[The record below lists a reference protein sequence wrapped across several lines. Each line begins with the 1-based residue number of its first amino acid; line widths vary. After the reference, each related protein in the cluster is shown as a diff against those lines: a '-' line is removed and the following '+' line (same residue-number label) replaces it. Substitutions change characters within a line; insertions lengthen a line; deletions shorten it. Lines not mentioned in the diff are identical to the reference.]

1 MAKILDKI
9 MHNGDEYDLLEWI
22 PSWWT
27 DWQFLGKVSGDTAW
41 ADAPVTSV
49 NWSTWAVTVN
59 DTKVASSAPTA
70 TEWTLWYDS
79 ANDKL
84 KAYNGSSWDEIWWG
98 ITKVFT
104 LSSTSDLVNAQA
116 AYDWWANW
124 WMPIIKYGSV
134 YYNLSYAE
142 ASWISFTYNVTNQSA
157 SWTTTTFNWLNRLYF
172 TVSSNAVTAITL
184 SHSSINLRTA
194 APTSWDNGTITIVI

>member
-1 MAKILDKI
+1 MANILDKI
-9 MHNGDEYDLLEWI
+9 MHNGDEYELPEWI
-22 PSWWT
+22 PSGWT

-41 ADAPVTSV
+41 TDAPVTSV

-84 KAYNGSSWDEIWWG
+84 KAYNGSSWDEIWGG

-104 LSSTSDLVNAQA
+104 LSSTSDLTTAQDALDWYNAGWNPIIHYSFDNRNYALTQINPA
-116 AYDWWANW
+116 AY
-124 WMPIIKYGSV
+124 M
-134 YYNLSYAE
+134 
-142 ASWISFTYNVTNQSA
+142 
-157 SWTTTTFNWLNRLYF
+157 YF
-172 TVSSNAVTAITL
+172 TST
-184 SHSSINLRTA
+184 RY
-194 APTSWDNGTITIVI
+194 SWDGGYTGRTLYITISSWSVTWITEQNWDLYISSVAPWTWTANTIITIVV